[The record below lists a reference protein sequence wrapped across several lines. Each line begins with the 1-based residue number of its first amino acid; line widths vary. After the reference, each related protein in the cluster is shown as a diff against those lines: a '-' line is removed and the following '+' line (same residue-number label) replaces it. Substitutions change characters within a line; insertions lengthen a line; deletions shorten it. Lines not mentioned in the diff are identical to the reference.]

1 MEVPNALVTPIT
13 PFPNSGERLIA
24 QVIGR
29 AREVNGTQLQYL
41 PAPAVERHLLDRHAL
56 MLLRPYARICD
67 QVLERTGRNHCVRG
81 REFRDA
87 KYEAAVRS
95 SRSPR

>member
-56 MLLRPYARICD
+56 TLTRPCAHIHE
-67 QVLERTGRNHCVRG
+67 QFLESTSTDECVRG
-81 REFRDA
+81 REFPDA
-87 KYEAAVRS
+87 EYEAAVRS